1 MAAVERANPVVE
13 RVLSYDLDEIV
24 AHYAD
29 SYSLSLDT
37 ARTHERELKRYLAL
51 RALDPDG
58 VYGMAG
64 VVDKLWHA
72 FILFTKDYA
81 RFCREAV
88 GSFVHHVPRTKRE
101 GVDSSPYDAY
111 ARTLAAYQRVFGEP
125 APREIW
131 PRYPTKA
138 LTDT

>member
-1 MAAVERANPVVE
+1 MAVVERANPVVE

-29 SYSLSLDT
+29 SYGLTPET
-37 ARTHERELKRYLAL
+37 AHTHERELKRYLAL

-81 RFCREAV
+81 RFCSEAV
-88 GSFVHHVPRTKRE
+88 GFFVHHVPRTK
-101 GVDSSPYDAY
+101 GSVGSPYEAY
-111 ARTLAAYQRVFGEP
+111 ARTLATYERVFEEP

-131 PRYPTKA
+131 PRYPDKGV
-138 LTDT
+138 D

>member
-24 AHYAD
+24 AHYAG
-29 SYSLSLDT
+29 SYGLTLET

-51 RALDPDG
+51 RALDRDG
-58 VYGMAG
+58 AYGMAG
-64 VVDKLWHA
+64 VADKLWHA

-81 RFCREAV
+81 RFCSEAV
-88 GSFVHHVPRTKRE
+88 GFFIHHVPRTKSSD
-101 GVDSSPYDAY
+101 GSPYEDY
-111 ARTLAAYQRVFGEP
+111 ARTLTAYERVFGEP

-131 PRYPTKA
+131 PRYPDKGIN
-138 LTDT
+138 

>member
-1 MAAVERANPVVE
+1 VATAERANSVVE

-24 AHYAD
+24 EHYAD
-29 SYSLSLDT
+29 SYGLPLDV

-72 FILFTKDYA
+72 FILFTKDYE
-81 RFCREAV
+81 RFCNEAV
-88 GSFVHHVPRTKRE
+88 GFFVHHVPRTKSQGLE
-101 GVDSSPYDAY
+101 GSPYEDY
-111 ARTLAAYQRVFGEP
+111 ARTLAAYERVFGEP
-125 APREIW
+125 APRETW
-131 PRYPTKA
+131 PRYPDKGVN
-138 LTDT
+138 

>member
-1 MAAVERANPVVE
+1 MAAVERANPLVD

-29 SYSLSLDT
+29 SYSLTDET
-37 ARTHERELKRYLAL
+37 ARIHERELKRYLAL

-58 VYGMAG
+58 AYGMAG

-81 RFCREAV
+81 RFCSEAV
-88 GSFVHHVPRTKRE
+88 GFFVHHVPRTQRK
-101 GVDSSPYDAY
+101 GQDDSAYDDY
-111 ARTLAAYQRVFGEP
+111 ARTLAAYERVFGEP

-131 PRYPTKA
+131 PRYPAKGVS
-138 LTDT
+138 